1 MTSLVLGLVGN
12 PNCGKTTL
20 FNGLTGARQTV
31 GNWPGVTVE
40 RKSGTYAYENAK
52 VTVVDLPGVYSLGA
66 ASDASVDES
75 LARDYILS
83 GEADVFV
90 NIIDASNLERN
101 LYLTAQLLEM
111 NVPLIVALNMMDIA
125 KERRIQIDHDA
136 LSHGLGCPVVPL
148 VASRKEGLEHL
159 KREIADTAG
168 QETVANVQ
176 VGYDRQIEETI
187 ATILPT
193 VAPIAEKHKL
203 SPRWLAIKLLEGD
216 AHAQRLSLG
225 TAAEIVAQQQQRLE
239 ELSDEDTDI
248 LFADGRFGFASQ
260 LIASSVTRL
269 GIVQRTLTDR
279 IDRIVLHRLLGIPI
293 FFAVMY
299 LLFLFTINVGSAF
312 IDFFDILVG
321 TILVDGVAH
330 VLQEL
335 AAPGWI
341 VTVLASGVGGG
352 IQTVATFIPVIAC
365 LYLFLSFLE
374 DCGYMARAA
383 FVMDRFMR
391 FVGLPGKAFIPLIV
405 GFGCNVPAIMATRTL
420 ENKRDRIITVMMAP
434 FMSCGARLPVYALF
448 AAAFFPVGGQNLVFA
463 LYLIG
468 IVFAVLTGLVLR
480 NTLLAG
486 ETAPF
491 VMELPPYHLPTLKG
505 IVLRTWERLKS
516 FVIRA
521 GRVIVLVV
529 VVLSFLNALGTDGSF
544 GNEDT
549 DRSVLAAAGKAMT
562 PIVEPMGITADN
574 WPATVGMITGIFAKE
589 AVVGTLD
596 SLYGAI
602 AQAEAAD
609 RAAPAF
615 DLKAGVL
622 KAFVSIPAN
631 LAALADALI
640 DPLGLNIGDV
650 SAPDIA
656 SEAQGV
662 GIGTFGAMASRFDGQ
677 LGAFAYLLAVLL
689 YMPCVAAMAA
699 IYRETGAQWTIF
711 AALWTT
717 GLGYGAAILT
727 YQVGTFS
734 RNPLSATTWIGGVLF
749 VLAVVLFLMRVVS
762 QRDAG
767 RRPVAIPAE

>member
-1 MTSLVLGLVGN
+1 M
-12 PNCGKTTL
+12 
-20 FNGLTGARQTV
+20 
-31 GNWPGVTVE
+31 
-40 RKSGTYAYENAK
+40 
-52 VTVVDLPGVYSLGA
+52 
-66 ASDASVDES
+66 
-75 LARDYILS
+75 I
-83 GEADVFV
+83 
-90 NIIDASNLERN
+90 
-101 LYLTAQLLEM
+101 
-111 NVPLIVALNMMDIA
+111 
-125 KERRIQIDHDA
+125 
-136 LSHGLGCPVVPL
+136 
-148 VASRKEGLEHL
+148 
-159 KREIADTAG
+159 
-168 QETVANVQ
+168 
-176 VGYDRQIEETI
+176 
-187 ATILPT
+187 
-193 VAPIAEKHKL
+193 
-203 SPRWLAIKLLEGD
+203 
-216 AHAQRLSLG
+216 
-225 TAAEIVAQQQQRLE
+225 
-239 ELSDEDTDI
+239 
-248 LFADGRFGFASQ
+248 
-260 LIASSVTRL
+260 
-269 GIVQRTLTDR
+269 
-279 IDRIVLHRLLGIPI
+279 
-293 FFAVMY
+293 
-299 LLFLFTINVGSAF
+299 
-312 IDFFDILVG
+312 
-321 TILVDGVAH
+321 
-330 VLQEL
+330 
-335 AAPGWI
+335 
-341 VTVLASGVGGG
+341 
-352 IQTVATFIPVIAC
+352 
-365 LYLFLSFLE
+365 
-374 DCGYMARAA
+374 
-383 FVMDRFMR
+383 
-391 FVGLPGKAFIPLIV
+391 FIPLIV

-562 PIVEPMGITADN
+562 PIVEPMGIGEEN

-622 KAFVSIPAN
+622 KAFASIPAN